1 MSKTKKNTQ
10 TPEQIL
16 NDRIIVMGPDKKT
29 EKLLKEKIINKVI
42 EGVKP
47 NA

>member
-1 MSKTKKNTQ
+1 MSKTKNNTK

-16 NDRIIVMGPDKKT
+16 NNRIIVIGPDKKT
-29 EKLLKEKIINKVI
+29 EKLLKQKIIKEVI
-42 EGVKP
+42 AGVKT